1 MNIIEQIMP
10 VIGCMMLAASV
21 AKCLDWNDKKN
32 LGKNIAITIVFT
44 VILAGFF
51 EHLKEH
57 PLLDSDGNPQT
68 EEPDNGWDLD

>member
-1 MNIIEQIMP
+1 MTITEQVIPIIAWFFLA
-10 VIGCMMLAASV
+10 VIIARCFNWKNKDEWAS
-21 AKCLDWNDKKN
+21 
-32 LGKNIAITIVFT
+32 NIALVIVLT